1 MKRRL
6 ILTISCCLFFGG
18 CKLINAVAKGDTDAA
33 LREGTEVAKKGV
45 EGGKKISE
53 CNAFAN
59 KEVSW
64 EEEVSLGGAVT
75 LAMAAKTKGVY
86 IEMSPELSG
95 SLDSKWATKRPAP
108 GSGPKTELHGYLNGL
123 GKALAASSQRPSIEW
138 KFIVLDDDAVNAF
151 SAPGGYV
158 MVTTGALKAVD
169 NEAQLAG
176 ILAHEIGHTAQR
188 HAVESYKSTKKLA
201 CYGAF
206 GLGTLTEE
214 LGEAVKDAIPVP
226 DNIKNELASLI
237 SSGGFN
243 LDKASGKLITF
254 ISDKTA
260 DAIVSKGFGKEK
272 EVAADTSAVEMMIFS
287 GYNPQEFK
295 KLIQKLPDGGGV
307 LVPHP
312 SNAERA
318 ATIDAVVKENQGFI
332 ASLKAPAV
340 GSAVKTALK

>member
-1 MKRRL
+1 MKTL
-6 ILTISCCLFFGG
+6 FSVTLAVCLALSG

-33 LREGTEVAKKGV
+33 LREGTAVAKKGV

-53 CNAFAN
+53 CNAFAS
-59 KEVSW
+59 KEVTW
-64 EEEVSLGGAVT
+64 EEEVSLGGAVA

-86 IEMSPELSG
+86 IEMSPDLSG
-95 SLDSKWATKRPAP
+95 ALDSKWANKKPAP
-108 GSGPKTELHGYLNGL
+108 GSGPKTELHSYLNAL
-123 GKALAASSQRPSIEW
+123 GKALAASSQRPGIEW
-138 KFIVLDDDAVNAF
+138 KFVVLEDEAVNAF

-176 ILAHEIGHTAQR
+176 ILAHEVGHTAKR
-188 HAVESYKSTKKLA
+188 HAVESYQSTKKLA

-206 GLGTLTEE
+206 GLGSLTEE
-214 LGEAVKDAIPVP
+214 LGDAVKDAIPVP
-226 DNIKNELASLI
+226 DNIKNELSSLI

-260 DAIVSKGFGKEK
+260 DAIISKGFGKEK
-272 EVAADTSAVEMMIFS
+272 EVEADTASVEMMIFS
-287 GYNPQEFK
+287 GLDPQEFK
-295 KLIQKLPDGGGV
+295 KLMKKLPDGGGF

-312 SNAERA
+312 SNAERI
-318 ATIDAVVKENQGFI
+318 ATIDSVVKENQGFMG
-332 ASLKAPAV
+332 ALKSPPV
-340 GSAVKTALK
+340 GAAVKTALK